1 MSVDGLNQTI
11 RIIKD
16 VTDCVSQKINSL
28 ILEYDAK
35 KHNSFQNDKL
45 NNILLI

>member
-1 MSVDGLNQTI
+1 VTFNGLNQSV